1 MDELDN
7 TTSSNTTTMG
17 GRKHKHSGKRHG
29 NASLRSWVA
38 FVKKVQ
44 KEEHLP
50 YKQAMMRAKVR
61 KDKGEKWRGGAVE
74 TSKEGGQP
82 IVKQVPNRHVGGG
95 DGGILAASS
104 TAPITAPTPAPI
116 PTAPIKVGGRRRTQ
130 KRRGSKKRRQS
141 RRR

>member
-1 MDELDN
+1 MDNELDS
-7 TTSSNTTTMG
+7 TTSSNTSTMG

-74 TSKEGGQP
+74 TLILGGQTL
-82 IVKQVPNRHVGGG
+82 KQLPNRHVGGG
-95 DGGILAASS
+95 DGGILAPSS
-104 TAPITAPTPAPI
+104 TAPITAPTPKPA

>member
-1 MDELDN
+1 MDGQTSTMDGQNDELTSS
-7 TTSSNTTTMG
+7 TTSTMG

-61 KDKGEKWRGGAVE
+61 KDKGEKWRGGAV
-74 TSKEGGQP
+74 GGAGP
-82 IVKQVPNRHVGGG
+82 
-95 DGGILAASS
+95 LSS
-104 TAPITAPTPAPI
+104 TPTAPITAPTPKPA